1 MARMARPGTRDRGGW
16 VREVRPR
23 LSEDSVLRDAELR
36 WILGGVVTLAVTA
49 FVATFAPKL
58 RHLDLRAAPLE
69 AEELHTPVASFPNG

>member
-1 MARMARPGTRDRGGW
+1 
-16 VREVRPR
+16 
-23 LSEDSVLRDAELR
+23 VLRDAELR

-58 RHLDLRAAPLE
+58 RRLDLRVARLE